1 MESMNVDVDKLPS
14 ERRMRELLTILVRWN
29 RSGAAP
35 APILAIR
42 HMGRAIGVHELTH
55 LSPGCSAVMHAHIW
69 QARYR
74 GIGIGSV
81 SYPAAMRIFFD
92 RFALKCIRFETP
104 IDNLSAQSVKRKL
117 GIEPQGEGTIDMPML
132 RTPVKR
138 SAIACC
144 ATNWKISRNSSTRS
158 QVDRESRSTPAAS
171 RQPLQS
177 YPSRGTSCRLLFHQE
192 STNSNHWRSLRIF
205 SRCRL
210 RRPEQRHACC
220 FGGELRIRAHVA
232 PSAGHYGGRDR
243 SGDAERNG
251 PGSSSSSIRRRD
263 WRCS

>member
-158 QVDRESRSTPAAS
+158 QVDRESRSTPLPPGSHCNPIRHEALHVVCS
-171 RQPLQS
+171 FIR
-177 YPSRGTSCRLLFHQE
+177 
-192 STNSNHWRSLRIF
+192 N
-205 SRCRL
+205 
-210 RRPEQRHACC
+210 RPIQTT
-220 FGGELRIRAHVA
+220 
-232 PSAGHYGGRDR
+232 GGRCVYSRVVDYA
-243 SGDAERNG
+243 G
-251 PGSSSSSIRRRD
+251 
-263 WRCS
+263 

>member
-1 MESMNVDVDKLPS
+1 MNRIHLSDIHVDDFAEQDIAPCLDYWYRSPSTLMESMNVDVDKLPS

-69 QARYR
+69 QSRYR

-132 RTPVKR
+132 RTPVKTISYR
-138 SAIACC
+138 VLRNELEDIEKFVNPIA
-144 ATNWKISRNSSTRS
+144 
-158 QVDRESRSTPAAS
+158 
-171 RQPLQS
+171 
-177 YPSRGTSCRLLFHQE
+177 G
-192 STNSNHWRSLRIF
+192 
-205 SRCRL
+205 
-210 RRPEQRHACC
+210 
-220 FGGELRIRAHVA
+220 
-232 PSAGHYGGRDR
+232 
-243 SGDAERNG
+243 
-251 PGSSSSSIRRRD
+251 
-263 WRCS
+263 

>member
-1 MESMNVDVDKLPS
+1 MNRIHLSDIHVDDFIEQDIAPCLDYWYRSPSALMESMNVDVDKLPS

-29 RSGAAP
+29 CSGAAP

-81 SYPAAMRIFFD
+81 SYPAAMRIFFE
-92 RFALKCIRFETP
+92 RFSLKCIRFETP

-132 RTPVKR
+132 RTPVKTISYR
-138 SAIACC
+138 VLRKELEEIEKFVNPIA
-144 ATNWKISRNSSTRS
+144 
-158 QVDRESRSTPAAS
+158 
-171 RQPLQS
+171 
-177 YPSRGTSCRLLFHQE
+177 G
-192 STNSNHWRSLRIF
+192 
-205 SRCRL
+205 
-210 RRPEQRHACC
+210 
-220 FGGELRIRAHVA
+220 
-232 PSAGHYGGRDR
+232 
-243 SGDAERNG
+243 
-251 PGSSSSSIRRRD
+251 
-263 WRCS
+263 